1 MFKLTIQN
9 CNKSPRPFVMS
20 RDRGRLG
27 LTDTK
32 YHEPY
37 QMAGFYPGLSNL
49 ISSAGGLCRR
59 FACPEKWRR
68 SSTPKTPAARPPALP
83 GIAECAFGASAGQE
97 LVSRLLLAARPLLLS
112 RPVERRGLLLLL
124 LVRSLFLP
132 GFLVRGLLG
141 FPFHRAHGFHAFR
154 SEEHTSELQS

>member
-1 MFKLTIQN
+1 MFKLTIQD

-32 YHEPY
+32 YHETY

-49 ISSAGGLCRR
+49 ICSAGGLCRR
-59 FACPEKWRR
+59 FACPEEWRR

-83 GIAECAFGASAGQE
+83 GIAECAFGASAGRE
-97 LVSRLLLAARPLLLS
+97 AGLTATACRCPSSLPAGTASEPSFVFARFPLVSPPLSGPPPAGLPVPPDSDRKSTRL
-112 RPVERRGLLLLL
+112 
-124 LVRSLFLP
+124 
-132 GFLVRGLLG
+132 
-141 FPFHRAHGFHAFR
+141 
-154 SEEHTSELQS
+154 